1 MTVPTWSPTPAGET
15 VPRPLDRSFP
25 RMPLLV
31 VTGLGLLAVGGT
43 QAVLD
48 SKFYGGLAGLAL
60 ALAVAGWLGG
70 RLRADEDLGTLPQ
83 GVGSS
88 LAAVLLSALAFTGMA
103 VLAAALALVVIKSTL
118 LDMPFGL
125 EPGSLV
131 HLLSQ
136 GGRGTPVA
144 FLAAGALVGGLLVG
158 CVVPRGAH
166 LAAAAGNALHQ
177 VGLAAALVYALG
189 LEPFA
194 RYLLGEPLY
203 LAGAPALGTALM
215 AALGVSLVRRS
226 RDTGPLA
233 LVTLVALAGGL
244 LLVFLSTTRAAPP
257 PFPFN

>member
-177 VGLAAALVYALG
+177 VGLAAALVYALSS
-189 LEPFA
+189 PF
-194 RYLLGEPLY
+194 RHLILPNHG
-203 LAGAPALGTALM
+203 
-215 AALGVSLVRRS
+215 
-226 RDTGPLA
+226 
-233 LVTLVALAGGL
+233 
-244 LLVFLSTTRAAPP
+244 
-257 PFPFN
+257 